1 MRSTGCQARRC
12 EACGASDLERH
23 LRVRGDPGPQGLT
36 PTTDRFGTA
45 LADIVRCRTCGH
57 MQLAA
62 MPPGTLLTDAYEET
76 ASDDY
81 IEEEAGQRTT
91 ARRVLERI
99 ELHRDG
105 GRLLDIGCWVGFFLA
120 EARERG
126 WEVTGVEPSG
136 FAAAYARDVL
146 GLPVLSGDLFEVDLP
161 AGSFDAIFLGDVIEH
176 LPDAGGAIDRIS
188 RLLVPGGVLAMALP
202 DAGSRVARIM
212 GPRWWSVIPSHV
224 HYFTRESM
232 RTVLERHGFTIV
244 DLSTSPK
251 TFTTRYYL
259 ERLGGY
265 SAPAKNFLVGA
276 ARLARLSDRLWTPD
290 FRDRMLVIA
299 RAAA

>member
-1 MRSTGCQARRC
+1 
-12 EACGASDLERH
+12 
-23 LRVRGDPGPQGLT
+23 
-36 PTTDRFGTA
+36 
-45 LADIVRCRTCGH
+45 
-57 MQLAA
+57 MQLAE
-62 MPPGTLLTDAYEET
+62 MPPGALLTDAYEEA

-81 IEEEAGQRTT
+81 IEEEAGQRAT
-91 ARRVLERI
+91 ARRILERI
-99 ELHRDG
+99 ERHRDV
-105 GRLLDIGCWVGFFLA
+105 GRLLDLGCWVGFFLA

-136 FAAAYARDVL
+136 FAAAYARDEL
-146 GLPVLSGDLFEVDLP
+146 DLPVLSGDLFEVGLP
-161 AGSFDAIFLGDVIEH
+161 AESFDVVSLGDVIEH
-176 LPDAGGAIDRIS
+176 LPDAGSAVDRIS

-232 RTVLERHGFTIV
+232 RTMLERHGFTILDV
-244 DLSTSPK
+244 STSPK
-251 TFTTRYYL
+251 TFTTGYYL

-265 SAPAKNFLVGA
+265 SARAKNVLVGA
-276 ARLARLSDRLWTPD
+276 ARRARLSERLWTPD